1 MYFLLFQQEKL
12 TLMHYAKKVEDM
24 KKSLFVFVSL
34 SVLIVSLS
42 SCIGLSG
49 KEIVNN
55 TSATITVYTT
65 YNESQTYVLQSG
77 QSVTVNEPNW
87 SSVYAVQDSLPAN
100 IRVASRSYYIGNG
113 KVEVTEFF
121 ELTDTYDFTITNTS
135 VYTLYVFDSVYGIS
149 SDADKNQLEVKEVD
163 PGSHID
169 VSVYTENP
177 KFKAYYLMGDT
188 DQTSKKVFVTQFTAV
203 RKD

>member
-1 MYFLLFQQEKL
+1 
-12 TLMHYAKKVEDM
+12 MHYAKKVEDM

-49 KEIVNN
+49 KKIVNN
-55 TSATITVYTT
+55 TSEAITVYTT

-87 SSVYAVQDSLPAN
+87 STPYASSLPTD

-121 ELTDTYDFTITNTS
+121 ELTDTYDFTITNNS
-135 VYTLYVFDSVYGIS
+135 VYKLYVFDSVYGIS
-149 SDADKNQLEVKEVD
+149 SDADKNQLEATAVT
-163 PGSHID
+163 PGANID
-169 VSVYTENP
+169 VSVYTEYP
-177 KFKAYYLMGDT
+177 EFKAYYLMDDA
-188 DQTSKKVFVTQFTAV
+188 DQSSKKVFVTQFTAV

>member
-24 KKSLFVFVSL
+24 KKSLFVLVSL

-55 TSATITVYTT
+55 TSEAITVYTT

-77 QSVTVNEPNW
+77 QSVTLNEPNW
-87 SSVYAVQDSLPAN
+87 STPYASSLPTD

-121 ELTDTYDFTITNTS
+121 ELTDTYEFTITNNS
-135 VYTLYVFDSVYGIS
+135 VYKLYVFDSVYGIS
-149 SDADKNQLEVKEVD
+149 LAEDDRNTLKPKPVTAGN
-163 PGSHID
+163 PIT
-169 VSVYTENP
+169 VSVYTEHP
-177 KFKAYYLMGDT
+177 VFKAYYLID
-188 DQTSKKVFVTQFTAV
+188 DSNLESKKVFTTQFTAV
-203 RKD
+203 RVNN

>member
-1 MYFLLFQQEKL
+1 
-12 TLMHYAKKVEDM
+12 M
-24 KKSLFVFVSL
+24 KKSLFVLVSL

-55 TSATITVYTT
+55 TSEAITVYTT
-65 YNESQTYVLQSG
+65 LDPTKTYTLEPG

-87 SSVYAVQDSLPAN
+87 SSVYAVQDSLPAG

-121 ELTDTYDFTITNTS
+121 ELTDTYEFTITNNS
-135 VYTLYVFDSVYGIS
+135 GYNLYVFDSVYGIS
-149 SDADKNQLEVKEVD
+149 SDADKNQLEVKEVT

-169 VSVYTENP
+169 VRVYTENP
-177 KFKAYYLMGDT
+177 KFKAYYLMD
-188 DQTSKKVFVTQFTAV
+188 SKKVFVTQFTAV

>member
-65 YNESQTYVLQSG
+65 LDPTKTYTLEPG

-87 SSVYAVQDSLPAN
+87 SSVYAVQDSLPAG

-121 ELTDTYDFTITNTS
+121 KLTDTYEFTITNNS
-135 VYTLYVFDSVYGIS
+135 VYKLYVFDSVYGIS
-149 SDADKNQLEVKEVD
+149 SDADKNKLEVKAVD
-163 PGSHID
+163 SGSHIN
-169 VSVYTENP
+169 VNVYTEHP
-177 KFKAYYLMGDT
+177 EFKAYYRMD
-188 DQTSKKVFVTQFTAV
+188 DADPSSKKVFVTQFTAV

>member
-1 MYFLLFQQEKL
+1 
-12 TLMHYAKKVEDM
+12 M

-55 TSATITVYTT
+55 TSAAIAVYTT
-65 YNESQTYVLQSG
+65 LDPTKTYTLEPG

-87 SSVYAVQDSLPAN
+87 SSVYAVQNSLPADV
-100 IRVASRSYYIGNG
+100 RVASRSYYIGNG

-121 ELTDTYDFTITNTS
+121 ELTDTYDFTITNNS
-135 VYTLYVFDSVYGIS
+135 GYKLYVFDSVYGIS
-149 SDADKNQLEVKEVD
+149 RAEDDRNTLEPKPVTA
-163 PGSHID
+163 GNHIP
-169 VSVYTENP
+169 VSVYTEHP
-177 KFKAYYLMGDT
+177 VFKAYYLINDS
-188 DQTSKKVFVTQFTAV
+188 DPESKKVFTTQFTAV
-203 RKD
+203 RVITND

>member
-1 MYFLLFQQEKL
+1 
-12 TLMHYAKKVEDM
+12 M

-55 TSATITVYTT
+55 TSEAITVYTT
-65 YNESQTYVLQSG
+65 YNKSQTYVLQSG
-77 QSVTVNEPNW
+77 QSVTLNEPNW
-87 SSVYAVQDSLPAN
+87 STPYASLLPTD

-121 ELTDTYDFTITNTS
+121 ELTDTYDFTITNNS
-135 VYTLYVFDSVYGIS
+135 GYTLYVFDSVYGIS
-149 SDADKNQLEVKEVD
+149 SDADKNRLEVKEVEA
-163 PGSHID
+163 GSHID
-169 VSVYTENP
+169 VSVYTEYP

>member
-1 MYFLLFQQEKL
+1 
-12 TLMHYAKKVEDM
+12 M
-24 KKSLFVFVSL
+24 KKSLFVLVSL

-49 KEIVNN
+49 KKIVNN
-55 TSATITVYTT
+55 TSEAITVYTT

-87 SSVYAVQDSLPAN
+87 STPYASSLPTD

-121 ELTDTYDFTITNTS
+121 ELTDTYEFTITNNS
-135 VYTLYVFDSVYGIS
+135 VYKLYVFDSVYGIS
-149 SDADKNQLEVKEVD
+149 SDADKNKLEVKEVAL
-163 PGSHID
+163 GANID
-169 VSVYTENP
+169 VSVYTEYP
-177 KFKAYYLMGDT
+177 EFKAYYLMD
-188 DQTSKKVFVTQFTAV
+188 DADPSSKKVFVTQFTAV

>member
-1 MYFLLFQQEKL
+1 
-12 TLMHYAKKVEDM
+12 M

-55 TSATITVYTT
+55 TSAAITVYTT

-77 QSVTVNEPNW
+77 QSVTLNEPNW
-87 SSVYAVQDSLPAN
+87 STPYASSLPTN

-121 ELTDTYDFTITNTS
+121 ELTDIYEFTITNNS
-135 VYTLYVFDSVYGIS
+135 VYKLYVFDSVYGIS
-149 SDADKNQLEVKEVD
+149 SDADKNQLVVKEVD
-163 PGSHID
+163 AGSHID
-169 VSVYTENP
+169 VRVYTEYP
-177 KFKAYYLMGDT
+177 EFKAYYLMD
-188 DQTSKKVFVTQFTAV
+188 SKKVFVTQFTAV

>member
-1 MYFLLFQQEKL
+1 MYFLLFLQEKL

-49 KEIVNN
+49 KKIVNN
-55 TSATITVYTT
+55 TSEAITVYTT

-87 SSVYAVQDSLPAN
+87 STPYASSLPTN

-121 ELTDTYDFTITNTS
+121 ELTDTYEFTITNTS
-135 VYTLYVFDSVYGIS
+135 VYKLYVFDSVYGIS
-149 SDADKNQLEVKEVD
+149 SDADKNQLVVKEVT
-163 PGSHID
+163 PGSHIG
-169 VSVYTENP
+169 VSVYTEHP
-177 KFKAYYLMGDT
+177 EFKAYYLMGDA
-188 DQTSKKVFVTQFTAV
+188 DPKKVFVTQFTAV

>member
-1 MYFLLFQQEKL
+1 MYFRLCLQEKL

-55 TSATITVYTT
+55 TSAAITVYTT

-77 QSVTVNEPNW
+77 QSVTLNEPNW
-87 SSVYAVQDSLPAN
+87 STPYASSLPTN

-121 ELTDTYDFTITNTS
+121 ELTDTYEFTITNNS
-135 VYTLYVFDSVYGIS
+135 VYKLYVFDSVYGIS
-149 SDADKNQLEVKEVD
+149 SSADKNQLEAKPVE
-163 PGSHID
+163 PGANID
-169 VSVYTENP
+169 VRVYTEQP
-177 KFKAYYLMGDT
+177 KFKAYYLMD
-188 DQTSKKVFVTQFTAV
+188 DADPSSKKVFVTQFTAV